1 MRNDLVELGQNPR
14 RRIERPT
21 ARDAAALAP
30 GAEPMAIDAAL
41 ADESTPIIAPAQEPT
56 QRGSRRDV
64 PVRGAAAMRMAIDDA
79 HARALAGMSHAGDER
94 LMRQLSR
101 QLDMLEIQQR
111 QIRRL
116 LEQNERRAGTTRV
129 DD

>member
-1 MRNDLVELGQNPR
+1 MRNDLVELWQTQR

-21 ARDAAALAP
+21 APEAASLALEAAP
-30 GAEPMAIDAAL
+30 TAIDAAL
-41 ADESTPIIAPAQEPT
+41 SDESTPIMPRGEEPT
-56 QRGSRRDV
+56 QRGSRRDA
-64 PVRGAAAMRMAIDDA
+64 PLRGAAAMRVAIDDA
-79 HARALAGMSHAGDER
+79 HAQAVANMPHAGDER

-116 LEQNERRAGTTRV
+116 LEQNERRAATARIEG
-129 DD
+129 